1 MSKLKK
7 TIFVLNVDNYAPEV
21 TELTYPLIK
30 HYADKIGADFF
41 EITERKY
48 PQYPPVYE
56 KMQIY
61 ELAQKMGNDWNIY
74 IDSDTL
80 IHPDFFDVT
89 NFIKKDTVVHNGA
102 DMANNRWRYD
112 KYFIRDG
119 RNIGSCNWFTIASDW
134 CLDLW
139 HPLDIPYK
147 EAVNNIFPI
156 QMELNTIITREHLID
171 DYTLSRNIAKYGLKF
186 KTVGQIMEEIKGGGN
201 YLWHIYTVRIEDKVK
216 EMRKVLANWEISDY
230 KDQRIEGFFRYSELI
245 WLYLTSQKMNSVVE
259 IGPRKGR
266 SSHAI
271 ASGCPG
277 KVTLVDNFSW
287 HPEFNP
293 DVERDL
299 RRNMSGF
306 KNVEILKMGSVEAAT
321 HFEDNSIDMVFIDGA
336 HDKESVLKDL
346 NAWYPKCKKILCGH
360 DIDQP
365 DVKDALVEFDIFF
378 EGQVAGSIWAIDKT
392 KKLIDGRQ

>member
-7 TIFVLNVDNYAPEV
+7 TIFTLNVDGYAPEI

-30 HYADKIGADFF
+30 HYAEKIGADFHT
-41 EITERKY
+41 ITERKF
-48 PQYPPVYE
+48 PNMPPVYE

-61 ELAQKMGNDWNIY
+61 ELGRRMQNDWNIY

-80 IHPDFFDVT
+80 VHPDFFDVT
-89 NFIKKDTVVHNGA
+89 NFIKKDTVVHNGS

-119 RNIGSCNWFTIASDW
+119 RNIGSCNWFAIGSDW

-139 HPLDIPYK
+139 HPLDIPYD

-156 QMELNTIITREHLID
+156 QRELNTVITREHLID
-171 DYTLSRNIAKYGLKF
+171 DYALSRNIAKYGLKF
-186 KTVGQIMEEIKGGGN
+186 KTMAQISQEIGDAGN
-201 YLWHIYTVRIEDKVK
+201 YLWHSYLIPVESKVK
-216 EMRKVLANWEISDY
+216 EMRKTLASWEISDY
-230 KDQRIEGFFRYSELI
+230 KDPKIEGYLLLPEMI
-245 WLYLTSQKMNSVVE
+245 WLYLTAKKMKSVVE
-259 IGPRKGR
+259 IGSWKGK

-277 KVTLVDNFSW
+277 KVTLIDNFSRY
-287 HPEFNP
+287 PKFYSK
-293 DVERDL
+293 VEEDL

-306 KNVEILKMGSVEAAT
+306 NNVEILKMDSVEAAS

-336 HDKESVLKDL
+336 HDKQSVLNDL

-360 DIDQP
+360 D
-365 DVKDALVEFDIFF
+365 VKKLGVTQALFDFDINYGNAV
-378 EGQVAGSIWAIDKT
+378 ENIWIIDKT
-392 KKLIDGRQ
+392 KKVYDGQ